1 MKKIKKCGFVLIVCL
16 VSVIIVGVYFINQN
30 WTIRYASVFDGFFG
44 KGNWKCIDEE
54 KKTISIRSCQ
64 RMFREN
70 SIIGIFYMM
79 MVKMNQSGIS
89 QIMFIK

>member
-1 MKKIKKCGFVLIVCL
+1 
-16 VSVIIVGVYFINQN
+16 
-30 WTIRYASVFDGFFG
+30 
-44 KGNWKCIDEE
+44 
-54 KKTISIRSCQ
+54 
-64 RMFREN
+64 MFREN

>member
-54 KKTISIRSCQ
+54 KK
-64 RMFREN
+64 
-70 SIIGIFYMM
+70 G
-79 MVKMNQSGIS
+79 
-89 QIMFIK
+89 